1 MKKINKFN
9 VLQYMLSFGLFMG
22 AGLSNILN
30 LAKEEV
36 WICGIVGTVIGYI
49 ILLIFSKLNESSF
62 KITSLIANITLL
74 FFGLYST
81 TKLISSI
88 YLSNTPIYFI
98 MIPNI
103 LLVLYTVKKGLNS
116 FLRASFVLFI
126 FFMILM
132 IFSAGMLAPSVDLD
146 FFKPVLING
155 AGKIILGSISFAVT
169 SVFPILLMPDFKM
182 QFSSKCYL
190 LSSVNL
196 LIVIVCTF
204 GNLGSEMSELY
215 RYPEYIVLKR
225 ISALNFIDNVENILF
240 MIWIIV
246 GFESSVTSSL
256 NIAKMYGKK
265 FFYIVILILYFL
277 ISFYL
282 IDSYKV
288 IDFLIKNYLVILSS
302 IMGIYFLGKIK
313 GTSRKWF

>member
-1 MKKINKFN
+1 MKKINNFN

-30 LAKEEV
+30 LAKEDV
-36 WICGIVGTVIGYI
+36 WVCGIIGTVIGYI
-49 ILLIFSKLNESSF
+49 ILFLFSKLNENSF
-62 KITSLIANITLL
+62 KITSLIANIILL

-169 SVFPILLMPDFKM
+169 SAFPILLMPNFKA
-182 QFSSKCYL
+182 QYSSKCYL
-190 LSSVNL
+190 LSSINL

-204 GNLGSEMSELY
+204 GNLGPEMSELY

-256 NIAKMYGKK
+256 NIVKLYGKK
-265 FFYIVILILYFL
+265 FFYIVILILYVL

-288 IDFLIKNYLVILSS
+288 IDFLVRNYLIILSS
-302 IMGIYFLGKIK
+302 AMGMYFLGKLK
-313 GTSRKWF
+313 GTSRK

>member
-1 MKKINKFN
+1 MKKINNFN

-30 LAKEEV
+30 LAKEDV
-36 WICGIVGTVIGYI
+36 WICGIIGGAIGYI
-49 ILLIFSKLNESSF
+49 ILLIFSKLNENSF
-62 KITSLIANITLL
+62 KITSLIANIILL

-103 LLVLYTVKKGLNS
+103 LLVLYTVKSGLNS

-146 FFKPVLING
+146 FFKPVLVNG
-155 AGKIILGSISFAVT
+155 ASKIILGSISFAVT
-169 SVFPILLMPDFKM
+169 STFPVLLMPNFKVHY
-182 QFSSKCYL
+182 SSKCYL
-190 LSSVNL
+190 LSSINL
-196 LIVIVCTF
+196 FIVIVCTF
-204 GNLGSEMSELY
+204 GNLGPEMSELY

-246 GFESSVTSSL
+246 GFESSVTSTL
-256 NIAKMYGKK
+256 NIVKMYGRKI
-265 FFYIVILILYFL
+265 FYIIILILYVL

-282 IDSYKV
+282 IDSYRV
-288 IDFLIKNYLVILSS
+288 IDFLVKNYLVMLGSV
-302 IMGIYFLGKIK
+302 MGIYFLGKLK
-313 GTSRKWF
+313 GTSQK

>member
-88 YLSNTPIYFI
+88 SLSNTPIYFI

-313 GTSRKWF
+313 GTSRK

>member
-204 GNLGSEMSELY
+204 GNLGPEMSELY

-313 GTSRKWF
+313 GTSRK

>member
-313 GTSRKWF
+313 GTSRK